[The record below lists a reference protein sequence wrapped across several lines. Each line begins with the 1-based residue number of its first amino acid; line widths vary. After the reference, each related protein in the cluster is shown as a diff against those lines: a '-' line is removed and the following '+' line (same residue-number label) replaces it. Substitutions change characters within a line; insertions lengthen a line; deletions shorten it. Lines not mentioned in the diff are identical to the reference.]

1 MTGVLDGESGE
12 LTETEDLV
20 GAGMYVGLCLP
31 ICGIKI
37 IRASPR

>member
-1 MTGVLDGESGE
+1 VTGVLDGESGE

-20 GAGMYVGLCLP
+20 GAGMYVCLP